1 MSTQAREF
9 IAVPIAVMTVSDSRT
24 EADDKSGK
32 LLVGRVQGAGHQ
44 FVEKV
49 MVPDDDFQ
57 IRAVVSRWIANPD
70 VQVVLMTGGTG
81 VTGFDGTP
89 EAVKPLFE

>member
-1 MSTQAREF
+1 
-9 IAVPIAVMTVSDSRT
+9 
-24 EADDKSGK
+24 
-32 LLVGRVQGAGHQ
+32 
-44 FVEKV
+44 
-49 MVPDDDFQ
+49 MVPDDVFQ

-89 EAVKPLFE
+89 EAVKPLF